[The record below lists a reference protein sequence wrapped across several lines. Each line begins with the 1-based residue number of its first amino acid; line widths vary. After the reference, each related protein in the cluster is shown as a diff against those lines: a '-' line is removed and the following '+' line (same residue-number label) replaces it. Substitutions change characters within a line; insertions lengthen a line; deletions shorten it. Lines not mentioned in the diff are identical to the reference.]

1 MSVNGSVLGATTA
14 ATGGAVLGVNS
25 ATGSAVLPNTGSNMI
40 ILIVI
45 ATLVVVALGILT
57 RQSKIKYEEID

>member
-14 ATGGAVLGVNS
+14 ATGGAVLGVTS
-25 ATGSAVLPNTGSNMI
+25 TTGVLPATGSNIA

-45 ATLVVVALGILT
+45 ATLVVVALGLLT
-57 RQSKIKYEEID
+57 RQSKVKYEKID